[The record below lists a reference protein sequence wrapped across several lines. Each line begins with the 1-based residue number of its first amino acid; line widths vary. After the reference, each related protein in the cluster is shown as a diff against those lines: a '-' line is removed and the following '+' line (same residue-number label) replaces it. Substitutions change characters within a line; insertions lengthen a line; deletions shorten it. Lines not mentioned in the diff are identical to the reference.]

1 MNDVRFTLHAP
12 CHALRPYIRYYYTM
26 RCDRSANALTF
37 PVGCMQLLFH
47 RRTPLY
53 VPELNA
59 SQHPLTVSGQTDFA
73 AHLCSDGNTEM
84 IAAVFRPHTSSLF
97 LGIPASELC
106 NREIDGRDLDN
117 RSLDELAVRTI
128 ESDDGHGIAAVEQWL
143 LRQAA
148 ATLSDSSRHDIT
160 ALNLDRI
167 DKAVRTLFAAP
178 QTTVGQLARDAC
190 LCMKQ
195 FERIFNAMVGMNPK
209 QYAGIVRFQRALALM
224 SDRSHT
230 PSLAA
235 AAHASGYSDQS
246 HFTRECRRLSGYTP
260 AALSRVAYRNSSLF
274 DDRA

>member
-1 MNDVRFTLHAP
+1 MNDVRFTMHAP
-12 CHALRPYIRYYYTM
+12 CHALRPYIRNYYTM
-26 RCDRSANALTF
+26 RCDRPANALTF

-148 ATLSDSSRHDIT
+148 ATLSPTAGDTTLRHSTSI
-160 ALNLDRI
+160 
-167 DKAVRTLFAAP
+167 
-178 QTTVGQLARDAC
+178 
-190 LCMKQ
+190 
-195 FERIFNAMVGMNPK
+195 E
-209 QYAGIVRFQRALALM
+209 
-224 SDRSHT
+224 
-230 PSLAA
+230 
-235 AAHASGYSDQS
+235 
-246 HFTRECRRLSGYTP
+246 
-260 AALSRVAYRNSSLF
+260 
-274 DDRA
+274 

>member
-1 MNDVRFTLHAP
+1 MNDVRFTMHAP
-12 CHALRPYIRYYYTM
+12 CHALRPYIRNYYTM
-26 RCDRSANALTF
+26 RCDRPANALTF

-128 ESDDGHGIAAVEQWL
+128 ESDDGHGPVAPPTGRRHA
-143 LRQAA
+143 LRQQ
-148 ATLSDSSRHDIT
+148 ATRHYGT
-160 ALNLDRI
+160 QPR
-167 DKAVRTLFAAP
+167 
-178 QTTVGQLARDAC
+178 
-190 LCMKQ
+190 
-195 FERIFNAMVGMNPK
+195 
-209 QYAGIVRFQRALALM
+209 
-224 SDRSHT
+224 
-230 PSLAA
+230 
-235 AAHASGYSDQS
+235 
-246 HFTRECRRLSGYTP
+246 
-260 AALSRVAYRNSSLF
+260 
-274 DDRA
+274 

>member
-26 RCDRSANALTF
+26 RCDRPANALTF

-73 AHLCSDGNTEM
+73 AHLRSDGNTEM
-84 IAAVFRPHTSSLF
+84 IAVVFRPHTSSLF
-97 LGIPASELC
+97 LGIPSSELYD
-106 NREIDGRDLDN
+106 REIDGRDLN
-117 RSLDELAVRTI
+117 IRSLDYLAARTI
-128 ESDDGHGIAAVEQWL
+128 ESDDDHGIAAVEQWL

-148 ATLSDSSRHDIT
+148 ATLSDSRRHDIT

-178 QTTVGQLARDAC
+178 QTTVGQLARDTC

-195 FERIFNAMVGMNPK
+195 FERIFNAMVGMNPSS
-209 QYAGIVRFQRALALM
+209 M
-224 SDRSHT
+224 
-230 PSLAA
+230 
-235 AAHASGYSDQS
+235 
-246 HFTRECRRLSGYTP
+246 P
-260 AALSRVAYRNSSLF
+260 A
-274 DDRA
+274 